1 MKDLTNKNSF
11 ALKNA
16 IGYFEQ
22 NGLNRQNARLLAALF
37 LEYPDGLSAAGLKE
51 YLADMEENKAE
62 QSLSEL
68 AAQGYLVKTRLENN
82 STVWKI
88 NPDFIVGQLKR
99 QLHSISGFRSVL
111 REVIILSKSET
122 DAYEQLHEFTAAYI
136 NQVNNLIHNWYEEQK

>member
-1 MKDLTNKNSF
+1 MKDLINKNTF

-22 NGLNRQNARLLAALF
+22 NGLNQQNARLLAALF
-37 LEYPDGLSAAGLKE
+37 LEYPDGMTTSGLKE
-51 YLADMEENKAE
+51 YLVDMEEMNAE
-62 QSLSEL
+62 QSLSKL
-68 AAQGYLVKTRLENN
+68 ASEGYLVKDSLKN
-82 STVWKI
+82 SNAVWKI

-99 QLHSISGFRSVL
+99 QLQSISEFRSVL

-136 NQVNNLIHNWYEEQK
+136 SQVNNLIHNWYEEQK

>member
-1 MKDLTNKNSF
+1 MKDLINKNNF
-11 ALKNA
+11 ALNNA

-37 LEYPDGLSAAGLKE
+37 LEYPDGISTAGLKE
-51 YLADMEENKAE
+51 YLTDMEKNNPE
-62 QSLSEL
+62 QPLSEL
-68 AAQGYLVKTRLENN
+68 ASEGYLVKTKLENN
-82 STVWKI
+82 IIVWKI

-99 QLHSISGFRSVL
+99 QLHSISEFRSVL